1 MQKALSTLP
10 FALFRPLLCLML
22 LTLIGSV
29 GYSQSGADNDHS
41 EHRERTSVNQQN
53 LASQLQGLQTKVAQL
68 EALLKQK
75 HSASMT
81 SAMQP
86 NSMKGMGNMKMGM
99 GNGMSGMGMK
109 SMSGMGGGGM
119 KMGMMGQGMG
129 GMSGMK
135 MSGMGDMRMGGGM
148 SGMNMMGKGM
158 AMMGKMKGMGQMQMK
173 TPSALP
179 GFPGASHIYH
189 IGSTAFFL
197 DHPEHITLTVE
208 QQTRLNEIRENSL
221 LEQGAS
227 DLKIDETEQR
237 LWVLTSSDSPEVMK
251 IEKTVREIETLSG
264 DQRIDFIRRVGEA
277 AKVLTDD
284 QRKSLIGTLPPDHS
298 DEVDHQSH

>member
-81 SAMQP
+81 SAIQP
-86 NSMKGMGNMKMGM
+86 NSMQGMGNMKMGM

-148 SGMNMMGKGM
+148 SGMDGQRHGDDGKNEGHGPN
-158 AMMGKMKGMGQMQMK
+158 ANEDSLR
-173 TPSALP
+173 TSRLSRCVAHLP
-179 GFPGASHIYH
+179 HWIDSILPRSPGAHH
-189 IGSTAFFL
+189 ADCRTA
-197 DHPEHITLTVE
+197 DSS
-208 QQTRLNEIRENSL
+208 QRN
-221 LEQGAS
+221 QGE
-227 DLKIDETEQR
+227 L
-237 LWVLTSSDSPEVMK
+237 
-251 IEKTVREIETLSG
+251 
-264 DQRIDFIRRVGEA
+264 A
-277 AKVLTDD
+277 A
-284 QRKSLIGTLPPDHS
+284 
-298 DEVDHQSH
+298 